1 MRRPTAIDAGPAH
14 CSSRHRRSSATNS
27 GPSAA
32 VVVVAATPASRIGS
46 WPFQRSEEVPWAGP
60 HHRSGRTT
68 SEACC
73 ARGGCCRRA
82 TTTPP
87 DACPRRNCAR
97 SRTTRSTPRPAFSGN
112 LWQMALR
119 AEGEDALCLVEL
131 RGFEPL
137 TPCMPSRDPD
147 RSGPTKPRIT
157 RHATEAVVVTCGVW
171 RGLVRLQLLPTC
183 CPPNDHEHAPP
194 PGPRRWR
201 PLPCECESGVFL
213 TVGRVAAAPA
223 WRNRSKFHGGVP
235 GAV

>member
-1 MRRPTAIDAGPAH
+1 MPSV
-14 CSSRHRRSSATNS
+14 SSTNPRLEIRSMHAKS
-27 GPSAA
+27 G
-32 VVVVAATPASRIGS
+32 
-46 WPFQRSEEVPWAGP
+46 
-60 HHRSGRTT
+60 
-68 SEACC
+68 
-73 ARGGCCRRA
+73 
-82 TTTPP
+82 
-87 DACPRRNCAR
+87 CPRRIGGRCGR
-97 SRTTRSTPRPAFSGN
+97 RDG
-112 LWQMALR
+112 R
-119 AEGEDALCLVEL
+119 AVPLTCGVVVVEL

-223 WRNRSKFHGGVP
+223 WRNRSKFTTGNLHGFMCASRSRQRAAACRTCV
-235 GAV
+235 GAAGAAAAGDRWGIT